1 MILYIHNKRKE
12 VIKMKI
18 NWCEKKEIGRYLFDL
33 KVGSTFF
40 SKRKG
45 INEIGLYMV
54 LDKNSGVFLD
64 SYRNNIM
71 AVNIATGQIRAFNGH
86 QKVEP
91 VDAEVNFPK

>member
-1 MILYIHNKRKE
+1 
-12 VIKMKI
+12 MKV
-18 NWCEKKEIGRYLFDL
+18 NWDEKKEIGSYLYEL

-45 INEIGLYMV
+45 KNEIGLYMV
-54 LDKNSGVFLD
+54 LNKNSGVFLD

-71 AVNIATGQIRAFNGH
+71 AVNLATGQIRAFNGY

-91 VDAEVNFPK
+91 VNAEVNIPKKI

>member
-1 MILYIHNKRKE
+1 
-12 VIKMKI
+12 MKI
-18 NWCEKKEIGRYLFDL
+18 NWGEKKEKGSYIYEL

-40 SKRKG
+40 SKREGK
-45 INEIGLYMV
+45 NEIGLYMI

-71 AVNIATGQIRAFNGH
+71 AVNLSTGQIRAFPES

-91 VDAEVNFPK
+91 VDAEVIFKNKI